1 MADLA
6 RRSLLL
12 TPAAI
17 LAGAAT
23 AAPPVKPAPRAA
35 PPTPREAQA
44 NGLHHL
50 AQARGAFYGCA
61 IDQNVL
67 ANDPAYMAQVPREA
81 GMLVSETAFKW
92 AALRPRPE
100 TFDYA
105 PAEAL
110 MSFAAKQKLAVR
122 GHALVWHQANPKW
135 LVDMVTPDNAEPI
148 LSAHIRTTVGH
159 FRNRLVHWDVANE
172 VLWPQDGNK
181 LGLRNS
187 IWQKAM
193 GPRFLDVAFQR
204 CAEADPK
211 ALRCIND
218 YGLDYAWAED
228 ETKRGAMLTL
238 LSDLTSRNIPV
249 QAVGIQAHLDA
260 GVQELDQTKLAKFCA
275 DIASMGLKILITELD
290 IRDNR
295 LPADRAVRDAAV
307 AAHGRAYL
315 DAMLSNPNVLGVLTW
330 GLSDRRTWLN
340 DELPRAD
347 KLPQRPLPL
356 DTEMVRKPFYTEIG
370 NAFASAPMRA

>member
-12 TPAAI
+12 APAAI

-23 AAPPVKPAPRAA
+23 APPPPKAAPRAA
-35 PPTPREAQA
+35 HMD
-44 NGLHHL
+44 GLHHQ

-67 ANDPAYMAQVPREA
+67 ANDSAYMAQVPREA

-110 MSFAAKQKLAVR
+110 MSFAAKHKLAVR
-122 GHALVWHQANPKW
+122 GHALVWHEANPTW
-135 LVDMVTPDNAEPI
+135 LVDMITPANAEAI
-148 LSAHIRTTVGH
+148 LSAHIRTVVGH
-159 FRNRLVHWDVANE
+159 FRNRLVHWDVVNE

-193 GPRFLDVAFQR
+193 GPRFIDVAFQR

-228 ETKRGAMLTL
+228 EAKRGAMLDL
-238 LSDLTSRNIPV
+238 LANLTSRGIPV
-249 QAVGIQAHLDA
+249 QALGMQAHLDA
-260 GVQELDQTKLAKFCA
+260 GVQQLDQTKLAKFCA
-275 DIASMGLKILITELD
+275 DVASMGLKILITEMD

-315 DAMLSNPNVLGVLTW
+315 DAVLSNPNVLGVLTW

-340 DELPRAD
+340 DQLPRAD
-347 KLPQRPLPL
+347 MLPQRPLPL
-356 DTEMVRKPFYTEIG
+356 DTELVRKPFYNEIG